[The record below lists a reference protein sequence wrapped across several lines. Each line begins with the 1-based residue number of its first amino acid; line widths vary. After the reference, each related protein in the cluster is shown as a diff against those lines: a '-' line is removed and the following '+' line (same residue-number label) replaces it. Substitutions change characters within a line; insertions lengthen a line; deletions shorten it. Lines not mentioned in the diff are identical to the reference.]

1 MAVGETRFK
10 TISDIGIDDRPQKV
24 AFVALERFSMIALA
38 SAIDPLRLANRI
50 LGQDLFEWS
59 VYSLD
64 GNPVNSSNN
73 IEISADAHIEE
84 LDKADIVLVVSGVD
98 VEKIPSSPVLRRKL
112 RDLNSRGAI
121 LGSLCTAAYILA
133 QYNLLDGYRCTIHWK
148 NLRSFREEFPD
159 IDISSDIFEID
170 RKRMTCAGGTAALDM
185 MLMYIAT
192 YQSVALA
199 HEVAEIALH
208 QQIRTGEETQR
219 YDLES
224 RLGIN
229 NRNVL
234 AAVATMNDH
243 IEEPLSCQQLAVMM
257 NISSRQLERLFRKYF
272 NATPGQ
278 YYLRL
283 RLESARDLLRRTNR
297 PILDVAVACGFTSTS
312 HFTKCYREHFGLTP
326 TKERQGLFWSLGR
339 KDDPRSV
346 EKLLVDPQGD

>member
-10 TISDIGIDDRPQKV
+10 KNSDIEVDDQPQKV
-24 AFVALERFSMIALA
+24 AFVVLERFSMIALA
-38 SAIDPLRLANRI
+38 SAIDPLRLANRV
-50 LGQDLFEWS
+50 LGRTLFEWS

-64 GNPVNSSNN
+64 GSPVYSSNN
-73 IEISADAHIEE
+73 IEISVDASVEE
-84 LDKADIVLVVSGVD
+84 LKTADIVLVVTGVD
-98 VEKIPSSPVLRRKL
+98 VEKIPPSPLLRRTL

-133 QYNLLDGYRCTIHWK
+133 KNGLLNGYRCTIHWK

-159 IDISSDIFEID
+159 IHISNDIFEID

-199 HEVAEIALH
+199 QEVAEITLH

-243 IEEPLSCQQLAVMM
+243 IEEPLSCQQLAVRM

-272 NATPGQ
+272 DATPGQ

-283 RLESARDLLRRTNR
+283 RLEAARDLLRRTNR

-326 TKERQGLFWSLGR
+326 TKERQSMFWAYGR
-339 KDDPRSV
+339 KNQNDMA
-346 EKLLVDPQGD
+346 

>member
-10 TISDIGIDDRPQKV
+10 TSSDIDFDDHPQKV
-24 AFVALERFSMIALA
+24 AFVVLERFSMIALA
-38 SAIDPLRLANRI
+38 SAVDPLRLANRV
-50 LGQDLFEWS
+50 LGRDLFEWT

-64 GNPVNSSNN
+64 GNPINSSNN
-73 IEISADAHIEE
+73 IEISADAPLED
-84 LDKADIVLVVSGVD
+84 LNSADIVLIVTGVD
-98 VEKIPSSPVLRRKL
+98 VEKIPPSPLLRRKL

-121 LGSLCTAAYILA
+121 LGSLCTGAYLLA
-133 QYNLLDGYRCTIHWK
+133 KYSLLDGYRSTIHWK

-159 IDISSDIFEID
+159 INISHDIFEID

-192 YQSVALA
+192 HQSVPLA

-234 AAVATMNDH
+234 AAVATMNEH
-243 IEEPLSCQQLAVMM
+243 IEDPLSCQQLAVKM
-257 NISSRQLERLFRKYF
+257 NISSRQLERLFRRYF
-272 NATPGQ
+272 DATPGQ

-283 RLESARDLLRRTNR
+283 RLEAARDLLRRTNR

-326 TKERQGLFWSLGR
+326 TKERQGMFWSRGR
-339 KDDPRSV
+339 KKEESAAQ
-346 EKLLVDPQGD
+346 KN